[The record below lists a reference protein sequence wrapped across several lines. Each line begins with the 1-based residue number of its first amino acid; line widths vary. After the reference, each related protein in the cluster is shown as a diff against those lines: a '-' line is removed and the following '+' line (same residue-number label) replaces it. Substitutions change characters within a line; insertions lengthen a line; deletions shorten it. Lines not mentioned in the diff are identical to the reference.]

1 MTESIQGKKS
11 PLASG
16 WILVSGLLILCI
28 VGTWL
33 TAHNY
38 RQRVFSSARGVVL
51 ENQWPESRVSVL
63 FSESEARNLHLGQI
77 ATIRVG
83 NDTLLHRGE
92 VVSVTPGRDHSTVIV
107 RVIKKSAVESR
118 GVPVVARVEPTSTRR
133 SDDYLPVGAACSVTI
148 ETTIPHDAL
157 DPNHPGTQ

>member
-1 MTESIQGKKS
+1 MTEGILGKKS
-11 PLASG
+11 ALTSG
-16 WILVSGLLILCI
+16 WILVSGLLILCS

-38 RQRVFSSARGVVL
+38 RQRVFSSASGVVL

-63 FSESEARNLHLGQI
+63 FSESEARNLHPGQI

-83 NDTLLHRGE
+83 NDTRLEKGE

-107 RVIKKSAVESR
+107 RVVDKPEAVSR

-133 SDDYLPVGAACSVTI
+133 RNDYLPVGAACSVTI
-148 ETTIPHDAL
+148 DTTIPYEAL
-157 DPNHPGTQ
+157 DPNHRGTQ